1 MFIKFKLNNISG
13 DICHIYRMY
22 RNTVISLNVGAIKN
36 ENYLITNGKR
46 QFHTVCTVNWISPKG
61 RPIRVNT
68 QTHTHTHTTWCCCCC
83 CCSGPAWAVI
93 KLWCNYQFFSVSV
106 CSGSGHICN
115 IQHLIACQLSLL
127 LLLLNVVVIVIVV
140 VIIIVAWSFNF
151 PNSVRLSQ

>member
-13 DICHIYRMY
+13 DICHVYHMY

-68 QTHTHTHTTWCCCCC
+68 QTHTHN
-83 CCSGPAWAVI
+83 V
-93 KLWCNYQFFSVSV
+93 V
-106 CSGSGHICN
+106 
-115 IQHLIACQLSLL
+115 LL
-127 LLLLNVVVIVIVV
+127 LLLLQCSSLSRNKTLVQLPIFLCFCPLWLWPHLQHTTFNCLSALIVLVIVKCCCNCYCCCYYYCGL
-140 VIIIVAWSFNF
+140 VI
-151 PNSVRLSQ
+151 